1 MTKLNNGILAI
12 SMYIIFLLIFPYNLP
27 QKKEF
32 LEYENP
38 HYFFFFFINSCYF
51 FPGSVYIRLIK
62 ERATLKGKKSI
73 FQAILNLIFSVPQ
86 ISRASHRHYWP
97 RLIWVHTILVI
108 YTVWRGYRWSVYM
121 YVCAVTILICCTI
134 ADETSLENWPCL
146 SLL

>member
-1 MTKLNNGILAI
+1 MEFWLFLCNTSADFSLQFTSEKRIFGIRKPTL
-12 SMYIIFLLIFPYNLP
+12 
-27 QKKEF
+27 
-32 LEYENP
+32 
-38 HYFFFFFINSCYF
+38 FFFFINSCYF
-51 FPGSVYIRLIK
+51 FPCSVYIRLMK

-97 RLIWVHTILVI
+97 GLIWVHTILVI